1 MSNYNE
7 ESRVAKVNKVLAEKQ
22 VELLDK
28 YTNARDH
35 LHFRCLKC
43 NTKFI
48 KVYGLLSVQEEPCP
62 ECTVRAKAQRHRDK
76 VAPKMDAFLHE
87 KVLDTDFQII
97 EYPELMSYPAT
108 FKHLVCGNSIHTS
121 IQNLARTTKG
131 MKGIGT
137 GCEYCS
143 GTHTYTEGEI
153 EAYLAKER
161 PNYTLDHVYM
171 SKEHH
176 LMMNV
181 THNICGE
188 ERDFQVNYFI
198 RGEGC
203 KFCPI
208 SGGAETIKYELDK
221 LGVEYETEKSFEGLG
236 LKRYDFYIE
245 SKNLLIEYD
254 GKQHT
259 QAVESWGGL
268 EGLTQ
273 QKEYDN
279 EKNVYAVKNEYNLF
293 RIPFTL
299 RGSKLMD
306 VIEKIVVD
314 EEYSEYLIK

>member
-1 MSNYNE
+1 M
-7 ESRVAKVNKVLAEKQ
+7 EKQ

-35 LHFRCLKC
+35 LHFRCLKRQ
-43 NTKFI
+43 TEFV
-48 KVYGLLSVQEEPCP
+48 KVYGLLSIQDEPCP

-87 KVLDTDFQII
+87 KGLDTDFQII

-181 THNICGE
+181 THDLCGE
-188 ERDFQVNYFI
+188 KRDFQVNYFM

-221 LGVEYETEKSFEGLG
+221 LGVEYENEKSFEGLG

-259 QAVESWGGL
+259 MPISYWGDEQGL
-268 EGLTQ
+268 
-273 QKEYDN
+273 KERAKRDMQ
-279 EKNVYAVKNEYNLF
+279 KNEYAKQHGIKLA
-293 RIPFTL
+293 RIPYTVIGSQLMSAVDTL
-299 RGSKLMD
+299 LS
-306 VIEKIVVD
+306 D
-314 EEYSEYLIK
+314 ETSTKYLL